1 MTTDR
6 EAQVLLDAT
15 TAGIKSPKEL
25 ANFMAQVTHESNG
38 LNRLEESFRY
48 TKGISQI
55 PVQSAWRQG
64 EGALESARLQAMQG
78 HPQQLAELMYG
89 GRNGNDQPGDGYTY
103 RGRGYIQLT
112 GKDNYREA
120 GQALGLDLVKHPE
133 LAAEPRNAS
142 KIAAWYWESHVP
154 EAAREDVKAAT
165 KAVNGKYNGLEDRR
179 ERFASWEKK
188 LTPEVM
194 ERLAKGDVGTIA
206 QPGTQ
211 QSHNTSGHASAQG
224 AHGQEGHPE
233 SVRKLQADLA
243 ALGYTDAQ
251 HKTLRADG
259 HFGPASKAALEAFQ
273 HDHGLKA
280 DGIAGAKTLEAI
292 HQQVMQQ
299 EGKKS
304 AGAAATTHQL
314 DHASHPDHALYQQA
328 RGAVHRLDSQQQR
341 TSDQHSDH
349 LAASLVVAA
358 RRDGLH
364 QIHHVMLS
372 DDASRTFAVQGELN
386 SPIKQMTQVET
397 AVAAKTPIEQSSLA
411 WKQVMQEKPWDPA
424 QASAQ
429 ARAHESPANQLGAG
443 EMPRTGP

>member
-15 TAGIKSPKEL
+15 AAGITSPKEL
-25 ANFMAQVTHESNG
+25 ANYMAQVTHESNG

-78 HPQQLAELMYG
+78 HPEQLAELMYG
-89 GRNGNDQPGDGYTY
+89 GRNGNDNPGDGYTY

-112 GKDNYREA
+112 GKENYRKA
-120 GQALGLDLVKHPE
+120 GEALGLDLVKHPE
-133 LAAEPRNAS
+133 LAAEPKNAS
-142 KIAAWYWESHVP
+142 KIAAWYWETQVP
-154 EAAREDVKAAT
+154 VAAHEDIKAAT

-194 ERLAKGDVGTIA
+194 ERLAKGDVGVI
-206 QPGTQ
+206 TQ
-211 QSHNTSGHASAQG
+211 SDSHRSHGTSGHTPANGSHSHDG
-224 AHGQEGHPE
+224 NHETI
-233 SVRKLQADLA
+233 RKLQTDLA

-251 HKTLRADG
+251 HKALRADG
-259 HFGPASKAALEAFQ
+259 HLGAASKAALQAFQ
-273 HDHGLKA
+273 QDHGLKA
-280 DGIAGAKTLEAI
+280 DGVAGPKTLEAI
-292 HQQVMQQ
+292 HQQVTLQ
-299 EGKKS
+299 ESKKS
-304 AGAAATTHQL
+304 IEAAAGTHQL

-328 RGAVHRLDSQQQR
+328 RGAVHRLDSEQQR
-341 TSDQHSDH
+341 KSDQHSDH

-358 RRDGLH
+358 RRDGLS

-372 DDASRTFAVQGELN
+372 DDASRTFAVQGELK

-397 AVAAKTPIEQSSLA
+397 AVATKTPIEQSSLA
-411 WKQVMQEKPWDPA
+411 WKQVMQEKQWDPT

-429 ARAHESPANQLGAG
+429 GRTQESPVTQVGSGDMSRSA
-443 EMPRTGP
+443 P